1 MNPALKL
8 ASALF
13 CAGYA
18 ISLQQAFAEDFDI
31 ALYGGTTFNN
41 DDVPVDEST
50 RKNSVSISAGVRL
63 PALLG
68 DHAKLRGDI
77 SYIFG
82 DYSVDLTTYDPAGSG
97 QATFVPAEFNVDRF
111 MFHVGPVWDTGKL
124 LGRFTLSAGAQVGLA
139 HSRLETTELT
149 LYFPTYAPGDPTPT
163 GYYGIR
169 RGGKYSSTDF
179 SYQFPVGLDFAISD
193 RMSVG
198 ARYRAVHISGVSSQE
213 FEHIAEGGIRFK
225 F

>member
-13 CAGYA
+13 CAGYV

-41 DDVPVDEST
+41 RDTLFGEST
-50 RKNSVSISAGVRL
+50 RQNSVSISAGVRL

-68 DHAKLRGDI
+68 DYATLRGDV
-77 SYIFG
+77 SYLFG
-82 DYSVDLTTYDPAGSG
+82 EYRAHYIALDPSNPGAIDYYEP
-97 QATFVPAEFNVDRF
+97 NVDRSAV

-139 HSRLETTELT
+139 NVRTDFPEAT
-149 LYFPTYAPGDPTPT
+149 LYGPVYSFGGGSSPGYVAYTV
-163 GYYGIR
+163 
-169 RGGKYSSTDF
+169 GGESSSTDF
-179 SYQFPVGLDFAISD
+179 SYQFPVGVDFAISD
-193 RMSVG
+193 RLSIG
-198 ARYRAVHISGVSSQE
+198 GRYRAVHVANGAKE